1 MLNLKGHNQRN
12 APPESTYE
20 IKGCSCH
27 LSSAAST
34 TCPLTSAKNSGAWS
48 PTAIQRGPTA
58 CPKLWMLSAIA
69 FLPPNDVI
77 QGSEKLADH
86 LRSVYKGD
94 ADDLLEHFDKT
105 CIGSY

>member
-1 MLNLKGHNQRN
+1 
-12 APPESTYE
+12 
-20 IKGCSCH
+20 
-27 LSSAAST
+27 
-34 TCPLTSAKNSGAWS
+34 
-48 PTAIQRGPTA
+48 
-58 CPKLWMLSAIA
+58 MLSATA